1 MQSYIKGSKKV
12 RKTAFT
18 KLLNKVQANSSIPSC
33 EFIFLNVLELSMFLV
48 VLRVDLFFGMFS
60 RGVCENLSS
69 HVLAGVLSVRSV

>member
-18 KLLNKVQANSSIPSC
+18 KLSKNAQANSSLPSC

-48 VLRVDLFFGMFS
+48 VLY
-60 RGVCENLSS
+60 
-69 HVLAGVLSVRSV
+69 VLIRI